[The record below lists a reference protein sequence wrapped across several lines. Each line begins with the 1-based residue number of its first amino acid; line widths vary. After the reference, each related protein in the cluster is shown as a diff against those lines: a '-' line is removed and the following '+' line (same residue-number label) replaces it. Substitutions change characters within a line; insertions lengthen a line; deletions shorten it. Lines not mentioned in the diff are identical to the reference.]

1 VAFKS
6 PSNGRRR
13 PAPFRPIFEA
23 LEERAVLS
31 TYHVMNNADDGTG
44 SLRAAIVAANAH
56 LGADKIV
63 FDASLSGQAIAL
75 TSGELLITDDLTING
90 LGASNLT
97 VSGNNSSRVCEVAAT
112 ANVTLSG
119 LTITGGRAVS
129 GGGILNYGTL
139 TVRASTLSDNVAFFC
154 RRWHCQLRTVTVR
167 GSTLSGSSAT
177 SGGGGIYNEG
187 TLTVNGSTLSG
198 NSGSDLG
205 GGIYNYVG
213 MVTVNNSTLS
223 GNSASYSGGGIE
235 NDFGTLTVSGSTLSG
250 NSASYQ
256 GGGIFNYVGMVTVNN
271 STLSGSS
278 AGYSGGGIENDSGR

>member
-1 VAFKS
+1 MRRSPFLYSQALCLRDQLPLLQWRSIMLRSSFRWLCGVKS

-139 TVRASTLSDNVAFFC
+139 TVRASTLSDNVAFF
-154 RRWHCQLRTVTVR
+154 V
-167 GSTLSGSSAT
+167 
-177 SGGGGIYNEG
+177 GGGIA
-187 TLTVNGSTLSG
+187 
-198 NSGSDLG
+198 
-205 GGIYNYVG
+205 NYG
-213 MVTVNNSTLS
+213 
-223 GNSASYSGGGIE
+223 
-235 NDFGTLTVSGSTLSG
+235 
-250 NSASYQ
+250 
-256 GGGIFNYVGMVTVNN
+256 
-271 STLSGSS
+271 
-278 AGYSGGGIENDSGR
+278 